1 MALCEKNVADYC
13 QNKNYCVP
21 LYLLSVKDINT
32 QTFDNY
38 MDIKENISLKAYN
51 TFGID
56 AKASMFVEYDT
67 EKGLQQLLESGLL
80 QSNPF
85 LILGGGSNIVF
96 ANDYRGVIVHP
107 VNKGIIS
114 EKECH
119 EAYAGQMQG
128 GDNPNMDSNHV
139 FVEVAA
145 GEVWSDFA
153 WAMTRKGYYG
163 LENLVEIPGNVG
175 AAPVQN
181 VGAYGVEAK
190 DVIAYVVAYEIETG
204 IKRVFTNKECKFGY
218 RDSIFKNELKN
229 KYIVF
234 SVCFMLSKTAN
245 SKTNYSALSKML
257 SEKGIATP
265 TPLQIAECIAEIRGK
280 KLPDPK
286 EVGSAGSF
294 FKNPMVTYS
303 ELEAI
308 QQHYPDVVSYPIG
321 DKYKLAA
328 GWLIEKC
335 GWKGRTLGN
344 AGVYPKQAL
353 VLFNN
358 GGCTGN
364 EVVALATAIEADV
377 ESRFGVRLEKEAII
391 IN

>member
-1 MALCEKNVADYC
+1 
-13 QNKNYCVP
+13 
-21 LYLLSVKDINT
+21 
-32 QTFDNY
+32 

-80 QSNPF
+80 HNNPF
-85 LILGGGSNIVF
+85 LVLGGGSNMVF
-96 ANDYRGVIVHP
+96 ANDYNGVIVHP
-107 VNKGIIS
+107 GNKGVIAERECNTPCANDFNGYNCSALS
-114 EKECH
+114 EDKVLV
-119 EAYAGQMQG
+119 
-128 GDNPNMDSNHV
+128 D
-139 FVEVAA
+139 VAA

-163 LENLVEIPGNVG
+163 LENLVEIPGSVG

-190 DVIAYVVAYEIETG
+190 DVIAYVTAYEIATG
-204 IKRVFTNKECKFGY
+204 DKRIFTNKECKFGY

-229 KYIVF
+229 KYIVL

-245 SKTNYSALSKML
+245 AKTNYSALLKVL

-265 TPLQIAECIAEIRGK
+265 TPLQIAECIAEIRGE
-280 KLPDPK
+280 KLPNPK
-286 EVGSAGSF
+286 DVGSAGSF
-294 FKNPMVTYS
+294 FKNPIVTHS
-303 ELEAI
+303 QLEEI
-308 QQHYPDVVSYPIG
+308 QQNYPDVVSYPAG

-358 GGCTGN
+358 GGCTGA
-364 EVVALATAIEADV
+364 EVVALANAIEADV

>member
-1 MALCEKNVADYC
+1 
-13 QNKNYCVP
+13 
-21 LYLLSVKDINT
+21 
-32 QTFDNY
+32 

-80 QSNPF
+80 HNNPF
-85 LILGGGSNIVF
+85 LVLGGGSNMVF
-96 ANDYRGVIVHP
+96 ANDYNGVIVHP
-107 VNKGIIS
+107 ANKGVIAERECNTPCANDFNGYNCSALS
-114 EKECH
+114 EDKVLV
-119 EAYAGQMQG
+119 
-128 GDNPNMDSNHV
+128 D
-139 FVEVAA
+139 VAA

-163 LENLVEIPGNVG
+163 LENLVEIPGSVG

-190 DVIAYVVAYEIETG
+190 DVIAYVTAYEIATG
-204 IKRVFTNKECKFGY
+204 DKRIFTNKECKFGY

-229 KYIVF
+229 KYIVL

-245 SKTNYSALSKML
+245 AKTNYSALLKVL

-265 TPLQIAECIAEIRGK
+265 TPLQIAECIAEIRGE
-280 KLPDPK
+280 KLPNPK
-286 EVGSAGSF
+286 DVGSAGSF
-294 FKNPMVTYS
+294 FKNPIVTHS
-303 ELEAI
+303 QLEEI
-308 QQHYPDVVSYPIG
+308 QQNYPDVVSYPAG

-344 AGVYPKQAL
+344 VGVYPKQAL

-358 GGCTGN
+358 GGCTGA
-364 EVVALATAIEADV
+364 EVVALANAIEADV